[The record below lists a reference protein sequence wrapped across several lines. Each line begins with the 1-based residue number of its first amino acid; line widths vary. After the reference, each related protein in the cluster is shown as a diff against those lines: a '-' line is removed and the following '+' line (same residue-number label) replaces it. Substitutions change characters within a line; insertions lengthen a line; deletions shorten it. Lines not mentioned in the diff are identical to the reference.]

1 MPQKRVLLL
10 IMPFLT
16 LRRPHL
22 GVALLKAGLNRRGLA
37 CDVRYF
43 NFRFAEIIGAAA
55 YERIAENS
63 PAHQMP
69 GEFIFTP
76 ALYGEP
82 MRPFSDFTESVAGY
96 IRPYPPEL
104 LRQME
109 RARNLSAMFIQEC
122 ANRIDLEQYDI
133 VGLTSTF
140 QQNLATLA
148 MAQELKRRAPHI
160 TTVCGGSNFEGEM
173 GIELHRR
180 FPFVDVVCSGEADHV
195 FPELVRRLR
204 AREPLHDLGGITFRS
219 QGETVVAA
227 AQQTFVTDLNELPY
241 PDHSDFFRDF
251 EASSVHTMVLPEVT
265 METSRGCWWGQKH
278 HCTFCGLNGLG
289 MTYRSKTPAR
299 AYQEIKHLLGAYGC
313 KDIFNTDNIVD
324 MRYFNELFPRL
335 EAEGIQLQLFYETK
349 ANLKKSQLWAFRRIG
364 STEFQPGIESLNS
377 HVLTLMDKGVKGI
390 QNVQLLRWS
399 REMGFDVSWNIICGF
414 PGETPE
420 DYRQITQWINRI
432 PHLQPPLV
440 VTRFRLDRFSPM
452 FNNPDK
458 YNITN
463 VRSSPGQR
471 LCYPFPEESLRK
483 IAYFLDCDP
492 PTDLATMD
500 EISAMWDTVSHWKQ
514 VHEQSSLTAQVTP
527 SSLILRDR
535 RFGYPAADYHYE
547 GRARDLYLAADGVHS
562 ESSLLESVLG
572 EDAENPALLE
582 EGRRILDEFIARDL
596 MLKEDNFYLS
606 LALLPLP
613 SATSPAFELPQSKI
627 STFFAERQT
636 V

>member
-1 MPQKRVLLL
+1 MSEKRVLLL

-22 GVALLKAGLNRRGLA
+22 GVALLKAGLNRKGMD

-43 NFRFAEIIGAAA
+43 NFRFAEIIGAAV

-69 GEFIFTP
+69 GEFVFTP
-76 ALYGEP
+76 ALFGEDV
-82 MRPFSDFTESVAGY
+82 RPFSAFTDSVAGY
-96 IRPYPPEL
+96 IRPYPPDL
-104 LRQME
+104 LRQMQ
-109 RARNLSAMFIQEC
+109 RARNLSPLFIQEC
-122 ANRIDLEQYDI
+122 ANQIDLSRYDV

-140 QQNLATLA
+140 QQNIATLA

-160 TTVCGGSNFEGEM
+160 VTVCGGSNFEGEM
-173 GIELHRR
+173 GIELHQQ
-180 FPFVDVVCSGEADHV
+180 FPFIDIVCSGEADHV

-204 AREPLHDLGGITFRS
+204 ASESLHDLGGVTFREN
-219 QGETVVAA
+219 GNTVISS

-241 PDHSDFFRDF
+241 PDHTDFFRDF
-251 EASSVHTMVLPEVT
+251 HASRVHDVVTPEVT

-289 MTYRSKTPAR
+289 MTYRSKSPDR
-299 AYQEIKHLLGAYGC
+299 AYEEIRYLLATYGNR
-313 KDIFNTDNIVD
+313 DIFNTDNIVD
-324 MRYFNELFPRL
+324 MRYFKELFPRL

-364 STEFQPGIESLNS
+364 SKEFQPGIESLSS

-399 REMGFDVSWNIICGF
+399 KEMGFDISWNIICGF

-420 DYRQITQWINRI
+420 DYRQIAEWVARI

-452 FNNPDK
+452 FSNPHK
-458 YNITN
+458 YGILNL
-463 VRSSPGQR
+463 RSSPGQR
-471 LCYPFPEESLRK
+471 LCYPFEEESLQR

-492 PTDLATMD
+492 PTSPETMHQ
-500 EISAMWDTVSHWKQ
+500 INIMWASVDHWKRI
-514 VHEQSSLTAQVTP
+514 HAQSTMSAEVTS
-527 SSLILRDR
+527 SSLIIRDR
-535 RFGYPAADYHYE
+535 RFGYPEADYHYD
-547 GRARDLYLAADGVHS
+547 GLARHIYLAADSVHT
-562 ESSLLESVLG
+562 ESALLESVLG
-572 EDAENPALLE
+572 HAADDPAETERVHEILE
-582 EGRRILDEFIARDL
+582 EFVARDL

-606 LALLPLP
+606 LALLPLH
-613 SATSPAFELPQSKI
+613 ATGMELPQPQLAASL
-627 STFFAERQT
+627 A
-636 V
+636 